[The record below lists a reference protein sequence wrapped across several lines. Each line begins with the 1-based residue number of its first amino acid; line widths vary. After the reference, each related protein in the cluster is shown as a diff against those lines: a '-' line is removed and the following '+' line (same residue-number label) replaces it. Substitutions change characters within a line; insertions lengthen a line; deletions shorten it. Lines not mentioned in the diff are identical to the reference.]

1 MKVCILLKL
10 VFTELL
16 DVFML
21 KNIVEGN
28 TLLRIKYEDQCE
40 EAEGIGIVHIMEF
53 GFKDLRSIV
62 GEL

>member
-40 EAEGIGIVHIMEF
+40 EAEGIGGANLIRRRGTSSEYAP
-53 GFKDLRSIV
+53 GW
-62 GEL
+62 G